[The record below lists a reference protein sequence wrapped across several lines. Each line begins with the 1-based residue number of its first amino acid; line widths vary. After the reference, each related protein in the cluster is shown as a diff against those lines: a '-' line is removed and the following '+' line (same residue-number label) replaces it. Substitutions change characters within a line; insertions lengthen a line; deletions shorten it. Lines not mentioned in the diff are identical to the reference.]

1 MMISNLMISL
11 NILKFRLYSMI
22 LLLALL
28 IGFEHVRKV
37 EVYQTMT

>member
-11 NILKFRLYSMI
+11 NILKFHLESMI

-28 IGFEHVRKV
+28 IGFKHVRKV
-37 EVYQTMT
+37 EVY